1 MLNNFIVCKWNVTR
15 IFWFV
20 FYIKSVRRYK
30 CGKGNPLAE
39 LANKNVT
46 CLGSFYGV
54 VCHDD
59 VTGKNSL
66 GKYRLF
72 G

>member
-1 MLNNFIVCKWNVTR
+1 MGCYPNGYFC
-15 IFWFV
+15 FV
-20 FYIKSVRRYK
+20 FFNQTIRRYER
-30 CGKGNPLAE
+30 GKGNLLAE

-59 VTGKNSL
+59 VTGKSSL

>member
-1 MLNNFIVCKWNVTR
+1 MLPEMFFCLFLFFEIQ
-15 IFWFV
+15 
-20 FYIKSVRRYK
+20 SVRRYK
-30 CGKGNPLAE
+30 RGKGNSLAE

-46 CLGSFYGV
+46 CLDSFYGV

-59 VTGKNSL
+59 VTGKSSL